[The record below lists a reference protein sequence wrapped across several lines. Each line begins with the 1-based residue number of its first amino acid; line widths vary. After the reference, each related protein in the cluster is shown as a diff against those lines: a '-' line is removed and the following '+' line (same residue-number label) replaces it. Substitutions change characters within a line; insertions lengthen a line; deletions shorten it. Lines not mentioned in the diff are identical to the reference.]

1 MSALRAVTVL
11 QVASPALWDELAAQV
26 DLGPHLGAALSP
38 TQRTVLDE
46 SAVTTALAE
55 AGVIPLARFAR
66 RGADEIA
73 AHRDDLT
80 HAIETLRSEVRTVL
94 HSAQRHALE
103 DVVLDLHAWDPARDG
118 QAVSDLHALGMLTR
132 LPDDPSFP
140 GSRYRLDP
148 DLPLPADPAYDF
160 EEAAME
166 ETDDLEPPGLS
177 ITALLHDIASLAAA
191 IQRTTPRLTAKS
203 TVTRSDARKLGD
215 QLGDRTLAT
224 SGDLEDHDRWG
235 RALNA
240 LRALHAVST
249 DPIKR
254 ELFIDHGLEH
264 SLEGS
269 TEEVTDRIVHR
280 LMDRDLHVV
289 LPPLRAALRQAGA
302 GAMDEVVF
310 MDLLREQHR
319 DILFPRWDSPLGPIY
334 PLLDGELA
342 RLFDDE
348 GWERIEQRTLRAA
361 LKRAEAL
368 GLIRRAPG
376 VFAGTADGR
385 RWAGAQ
391 THETPPVWVTS
402 DLEIMVPPDAV
413 TPWERFQLERLGTC
427 LSRDIVDRYR
437 LQREALR
444 LWLTTHDVEEALE
457 LLARRAPGLPRTVV
471 DTLTSWA
478 RSACRVSLVR
488 GVLLED

>member
-1 MSALRAVTVL
+1 MSSLRAVTVL
-11 QVASPALWDELAAQV
+11 EVASTALWDELAAQV
-26 DLGPHLGAALSP
+26 DLEPHLGATLSP
-38 TQRTVLDE
+38 TRRTVLNEGD
-46 SAVTTALAE
+46 VLTALAD
-55 AGVIPLARFAR
+55 AGVMPLARFAR
-66 RGADEIA
+66 RDAEEIA
-73 AHRDDLT
+73 AHRNDLSQ
-80 HAIETLRSEVRTVL
+80 AIAALRSDVRAVL

-103 DVVLDLHAWDPARDG
+103 DIVMDLHAWDPARDA

-132 LPDDPSFP
+132 LPDHPNFP
-140 GSRYRLDP
+140 GGRYRLDP
-148 DLPLPADPAYDF
+148 DLPLPAAPRYHF
-160 EEAAME
+160 EEAVME

-203 TVTRSDARKLGD
+203 TVTRADARKLGD
-215 QLGDRTLAT
+215 QLGDSTLT
-224 SGDLEDHDRWG
+224 QSGDLESHDRWG

-254 ELFIDHGLEH
+254 VLFIDHGLEH
-264 SLEGS
+264 SLKGS
-269 TEEVTDRIVHR
+269 TEEATDRIVHR
-280 LMDRDLHVV
+280 LMDWDLHVA
-289 LPPLRAALRQAGA
+289 LPPLRAALRQAGT
-302 GAMDEVVF
+302 GAVDEVVF

-319 DILFPRWDSPLGPIY
+319 DILFPRWDSPHGPIY
-334 PLLDGELA
+334 PVRHGELA
-342 RLFDDE
+342 RAFDDE
-348 GWERIEQRTLRAA
+348 GWERIEERTLRAA

-376 VFAGTADGR
+376 VFAGTSDGR
-385 RWAGAQ
+385 RWAGAG
-391 THETPPVWVTS
+391 THPTPPVWVTS
-402 DLEIMVPPDAV
+402 DLELMVPPDAV

-427 LSRDIVDRYR
+427 LSRDVVDRYR

-457 LLARRAPGLPRTVV
+457 LLARRAPGLPHTVV

-488 GVLLED
+488 GVLLDD